1 MAIIYAGTSGWAY
14 TSWRPKFYP
23 AKLGSANFLNYYATR
38 LNTVEVNYTFR
49 NVATKKLLMEWV
61 AATPPDFIFA
71 VKAHQKIT
79 HIKRLRG
86 ATKLTARFISS
97 LQPLAGSGKLGPV
110 LFQLPPNFKCDLKL
124 LQDFLAGLPHQTRV
138 AFEFRHAS
146 WFADEVYGLL
156 RQANAALCLAESE
169 KLVTP
174 NVQTADFS
182 YFRLRKDGYSSRAR
196 KAVARRA
203 AELAGRGD
211 VFVYF
216 KHEKAPTS
224 ALHAK
229 KLLTESRNL
238 FASSEGPLATID
250 HMPGPTSF

>member
-1 MAIIYAGTSGWAY
+1 MAIIHAGTSGWAY

-23 AKLGSANFLNYYATR
+23 AKLASASFLNYYATR
-38 LNTVEVNYTFR
+38 LSTVEVNYTFR

-61 AATPPDFIFA
+61 AATPPEFIFA

-86 ATKLTARFISS
+86 AAKLTARFISS
-97 LQPLAGSGKLGPV
+97 LKPLAESGKLGPV

-124 LQDFLAGLPHQTRV
+124 LEDFLAGLPHRTRV

-146 WFADEVYGLL
+146 WFTDEVYDLL
-156 RQANAALCLAESE
+156 HQANVALCLAESE

-196 KAVARRA
+196 KVVARRA
-203 AELAGRGD
+203 DELVGRGD

-216 KHEKAPTS
+216 KHERAPTG
-224 ALHAK
+224 ALQAEQ
-229 KLLTESRNL
+229 LLNESRNIIP
-238 FASSEGPLATID
+238 SSKGHLATTGD
-250 HMPGPTSF
+250 MPGSTSF